1 MPAPQLPPTV
11 RVVPGGLDTL
21 EVTTPAATAAVARHG
36 AHVVS
41 WQPVGHDP
49 VIFTSA
55 HARFEPGVAIR
66 GGIPIC
72 FPWFG
77 AGPGGDR
84 SPSHGF
90 ARLRQWRLAAAEQV
104 GDDVELAFE
113 LTDDETSRRDWPQA
127 FVAEY
132 RVTVGERLTAALTV
146 RNTGER
152 PMTFEA
158 ALHTYL
164 AVGDYLEV
172 SVHGLEGVH
181 FDDVAHDQH
190 GTETGP
196 LRPVGPLD
204 RVYLGTEADVEVH
217 DATLGRA
224 IRVATTGSRSTIVW
238 NPGPDGAAGMADL
251 GDDEW
256 RRMVCVESANVR
268 ADAITL
274 APGQEHRLALELS
287 AHRLR

>member
-1 MPAPQLPPTV
+1 MPPPQLPPTV
-11 RVVPGGLDTL
+11 RVVPGGLETI
-21 EVTTPAATAAVARHG
+21 EVTTPAATAAVVRHG

-49 VIFTSA
+49 VIFTSE
-55 HARFEPGVAIR
+55 HARFEPGTAIR

-77 AGPGGDR
+77 AGPDGDR
-84 SPSHGF
+84 TPSHGF
-90 ARLRQWRLAAAEQV
+90 ARLRQWRLVAAEQV
-104 GDDVELAFE
+104 GDDVDLAFE
-113 LTDDETSRRDWPQA
+113 LTDDEPSRRDWPYSFTA
-127 FVAEY
+127 GY

-146 RNTGER
+146 RNTGEG
-152 PMTFEA
+152 PITYEA

-164 AVGDYLEV
+164 AVGDYLDTTI
-172 SVHGLEGVH
+172 HGLEGVH
-181 FDDVAHDQH
+181 FDDAAHDQH
-190 GTETGP
+190 GSEPGP
-196 LRPVGPLD
+196 LRPVGPVD
-204 RVYLGTEADVEVH
+204 RVYLGTEDDVEVC

-224 IRVATTGSRSTIVW
+224 IRVATTGSLSTIVW

-274 APGQEHRLALELS
+274 APGEGHRLALELS
-287 AHRLR
+287 VHRLG